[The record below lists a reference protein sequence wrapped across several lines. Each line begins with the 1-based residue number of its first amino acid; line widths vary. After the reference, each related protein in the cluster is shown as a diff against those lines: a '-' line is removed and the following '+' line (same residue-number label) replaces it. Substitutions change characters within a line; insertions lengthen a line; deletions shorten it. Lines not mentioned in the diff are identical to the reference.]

1 MNPAPAPA
9 GDGPRIVIVGTSGA
23 GKSHLAARLAHEL
36 GCPRIELDALHW
48 APNWVERP
56 DADMAADLARAIT
69 PARWVA
75 DGNYSS
81 VRHVLW
87 PRATDIVWLDHPR
100 HVVWARVLRRTAR
113 RTLLRE
119 PLWHGNRETLRMALF
134 SRESIL
140 WWSLT
145 TFAGKRRRYAAMMA
159 SGEFPHLRWHRLGH
173 PREVGPWIAALHTRL
188 RIELQA
194 AAAATPPAPASAS

>member
-1 MNPAPAPA
+1 MNPPQAPAA
-9 GDGPRIVIVGTSGA
+9 DGPRIVVVGTSGA
-23 GKSHLAARLAHEL
+23 GKSHLAARLAREL
-36 GCPRIELDALHW
+36 ACPRIELDTLHW

-56 DADMAADLARAIT
+56 DADMAADLARVIT
-69 PARWVA
+69 PPRWVA

-145 TFAGKRRRYAAMMA
+145 TFASKRRRYATLMS
-159 SGEFPHLRWHRLGH
+159 SGDHPHLHWHRLSN
-173 PREVGPWIAALHTRL
+173 PLEVERWMAGAVPAW
-188 RIELQA
+188 QA
-194 AAAATPPAPASAS
+194 RVARPTADMS